1 MERIMQDGELCKMVK
16 NGTSSRVF
24 KETEKAAALKWTGV
38 KEVANCK
45 QEVVQE
51 KNQKKEK
58 KEKMQE
64 NNVFK
69 NLLKMAKSF
78 DTTFVKLTLTTG
90 CELII
95 PIKEFCFFEYLI
107 YFANF
112 STDSRRLE
120 NNEYQVSVS
129 SVYLQN
135 RNNVDNIQTLFHEKY
150 QEIVLEYQ
158 RKKQNYGYIYKIPTE
173 IELFKQTLERVKDSI
188 LKNYYKVNYD
198 FCSAVQYTEQDQFIF
213 IKNVIKEINIE
224 KDSCSS
230 NYLYLAY
237 KQMIINKNEI
247 VKIEPYIDSKIQ
259 SFIITDN
266 SYISVLKEF
275 KEKLKKE
282 EK

>member
-1 MERIMQDGELCKMVK
+1 MQDGELCKMVK